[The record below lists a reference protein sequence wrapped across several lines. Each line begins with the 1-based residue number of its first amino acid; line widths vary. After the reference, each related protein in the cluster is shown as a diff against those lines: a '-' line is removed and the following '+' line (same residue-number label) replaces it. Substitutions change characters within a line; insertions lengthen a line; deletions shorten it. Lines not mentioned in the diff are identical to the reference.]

1 MTCFTIQFNYI
12 QGSPEL
18 TVMQNRENV
27 SVSWFAIRIQGMCM
41 IRCSK
46 GVLSHATLGCG
57 NPLRQIFRENNLC
70 FFADLIRRFFC
81 HEITATFYSGTTI
94 AAIDQR
100 NRICRFAFAAG
111 GQTQNEK
118 CCDYDTKFLFH
129 RHLHG
134 ALDTM
139 TFVPFVVRS
148 IFMR

>member
-1 MTCFTIQFNYI
+1 MEYFAVWFIYAQD
-12 QGSPEL
+12 SPEL
-18 TVMQNRENV
+18 TIAKNRKTVKISIVGAKMRMVRSPKHIFSRVALE
-27 SVSWFAIRIQGMCM
+27 
-41 IRCSK
+41 
-46 GVLSHATLGCG
+46 HG
-57 NPLRQIFRENNLC
+57 NPLRQILRENNLR

-111 GQTQNEK
+111 GQAQDEK
-118 CCDYDTKFLFH
+118 RCDHDTKFLFH

>member
-1 MTCFTIQFNYI
+1 
-12 QGSPEL
+12 
-18 TVMQNRENV
+18 
-27 SVSWFAIRIQGMCM
+27 M

-46 GVLSHATLGCG
+46 RVLSRTALEHG
-57 NPLRQIFRENNLC
+57 NPLRQILRENNLR

-81 HEITATFYSGTTI
+81 HEITATFYSGTVI